1 MADQNIKDFA
11 VNWVLFGLLIFSLLA
26 FTISFIAYNNP
37 DALGDTQGHFE
48 DSYTDLKDSL
58 IEIESSTESQI
69 NVSADLQSDESQ
81 LGTRAAASTSYGLM
95 DSGTTFWNKSK
106 NLMAFV
112 FSGLMG
118 QIILGVFGTLIAM
131 TALYYIVKLIRSLF

>member
-1 MADQNIKDFA
+1 
-11 VNWVLFGLLIFSLLA
+11 
-26 FTISFIAYNNP
+26 
-37 DALGDTQGHFE
+37 LGDTQGQFE

-131 TALYYIVKLIRSLF
+131 AALYYIVKLIRSLF